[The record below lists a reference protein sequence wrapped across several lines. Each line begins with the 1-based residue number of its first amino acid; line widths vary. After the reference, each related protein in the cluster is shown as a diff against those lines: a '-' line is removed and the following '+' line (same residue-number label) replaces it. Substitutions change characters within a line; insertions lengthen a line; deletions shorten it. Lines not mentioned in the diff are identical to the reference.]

1 MIRGFKNYLQ
11 SELSFAGI
19 TVGNDVFIANDVIL
33 HNPQN
38 ILLGNNVRI
47 DTQCVLIAGKDYKII
62 IGDNVH
68 ISAGCYFYGNSGNI
82 TIEDCA
88 CTSARCTLYTAN
100 DDYTEGHMTNS
111 VVSEEFKKV
120 TCGNILLKK
129 HALVGCY
136 TVILPNVTL
145 EYATSVGSHSL
156 IKHNTEPFDIIGG
169 TPAKFIKKRKN
180 INLN

>member
-1 MIRGFKNYLQ
+1 M
-11 SELSFAGI
+11 
-19 TVGNDVFIANDVIL
+19 GNDVFVAEDVIL

-38 ILLGNNVRI
+38 IILGNNVRI
-47 DTQCVLIAGKDYKII
+47 DTQCILIAGKNYKIK

-82 TIEDCA
+82 TLEDCT

-100 DDYTEGHMTNS
+100 DDYTEGYMANS
-111 VVSEEFKKV
+111 VISEEFKKV
-120 TCGNILLKK
+120 VSGDITLKK

-145 EYATSVGSHSL
+145 EYATSVGAHSL
-156 IKHNTEPFDIIGG
+156 VKHSTEPFDIIGG

-180 INLN
+180 VNLN